1 MKIQFIASLLFAVAL
16 IACNNKPKP
25 RPDADSSSPETSPS
39 PSAES
44 KTNVP
49 CVSPCTYVAYDRKE
63 PPLNLPGENGKQ
75 GLPLLTVEHD
85 ALTKA
90 IETVPADQPDPH
102 VHADEDKGKLVFR
115 VDPPGQ
121 NDTPGTA
128 EPARVQIAA
137 QGVPAK
143 TVRMVVSPAAA
154 RILRERTAPG
164 Q

>member
-1 MKIQFIASLLFAVAL
+1 M
-16 IACNNKPKP
+16 
-25 RPDADSSSPETSPS
+25 
-39 PSAES
+39 
-44 KTNVP
+44 P
-49 CVSPCTYVAYDRKE
+49 CVSPCTYVAYDRKV

-85 ALTKA
+85 SLTKA

-102 VHADEDKGKLVFR
+102 VHADEDKGKLVFH

-121 NDTPGTA
+121 TDTPGTA
-128 EPARVQIAA
+128 EPAQVQIAA